1 MVSAYAFMYFPEYVV
16 GVFPYNALKDGC
28 EKTSLVKVSL
38 MISEP
43 GRPRPNLRGLF
54 WVVG

>member
-1 MVSAYAFMYFPEYVV
+1 MVSSYAFMYFPEYVV
-16 GVFPYNALKDGC
+16 GVFPCDALKDGC
-28 EKTSLVKVSL
+28 EKNLLVKASL

-43 GRPRPNLRGLF
+43 GQPRPNLRGLF